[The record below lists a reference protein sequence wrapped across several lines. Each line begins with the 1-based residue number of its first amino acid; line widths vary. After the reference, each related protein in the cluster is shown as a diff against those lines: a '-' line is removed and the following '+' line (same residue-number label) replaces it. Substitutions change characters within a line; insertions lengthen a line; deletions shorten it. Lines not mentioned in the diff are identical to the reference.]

1 MYFVTAHSNG
11 DIGEATLAMLRSTEP
26 FPFEAFLTPLL
37 NELAQLQTDLILVLD
52 DYHLITTP
60 VIHNAVTFL
69 LSIYPLRCIWIATR
83 VDPPLPLAKLRV
95 RAQLT
100 ELRADDLRFTDE
112 EAKTFLHQSL
122 SQPLTKVQVT
132 TSKRKPKA
140 GLRDYSCHALTAR
153 YRKSCGV
160 D

>member
-1 MYFVTAHSNG
+1 MIIIS
-11 DIGEATLAMLRSTEP
+11 L
-26 FPFEAFLTPLL
+26 
-37 NELAQLQTDLILVLD
+37 QLQ
-52 DYHLITTP
+52 
-60 VIHNAVTFL
+60 
-69 LSIYPLRCIWIATR
+69 LSIMQLYFSAETFTHSGASGDRHC
-83 VDPPLPLAKLRV
+83 VDPPLPLANCEF
-95 RAQLT
+95 AQLT
-100 ELRADDLRFTDE
+100 EPRADDLRFTDE

-140 GLRDYSCHALTAR
+140 GLRITVSHALTAR